1 MAAPEAAVHG
11 LGEAACPRQA
21 MARLRALTVHEELY
35 RPRPDYLEAV
45 QRDGMSPQWRP
56 KIMAWFDQLGDSF
69 QLKPETLAM
78 ATNYLDRYLSRRS
91 CGNVSFQLASIASI
105 FLASKIE
112 ETRPF
117 RTSDFVTL
125 SDGLFTASDLR
136 LMELELLC
144 TLEWH
149 LNPPTVHAAAH
160 LLAGLLEDMPN
171 LEAGPFV
178 DPEEVADRACGY
190 ADQARAD
197 ASFLEYPPSMV
208 GVATVIC
215 ALKAMNAP
223 IDVVQ
228 QWMARVEQVRLPYA
242 DAPNS
247 SARVTK
253 CGLRILELAGL
264 DDNLHDIDETAND
277 AEVEAAMQSEFTE
290 PSCDSSTSSDE
301 LTDRNSPSSIME
313 IYPGGHDLRAG
324 AHFFPKE
331 NY

>member
-1 MAAPEAAVHG
+1 M
-11 LGEAACPRQA
+11 
-21 MARLRALTVHEELY
+21 Y

-69 QLKPETLAM
+69 QLKAETLAM

-144 TLEWH
+144 TLKWH

-160 LLAGLLEDMPN
+160 LLAGLLEDIPAA
-171 LEAGPFV
+171 AGPCV
-178 DPEEVADRACGY
+178 DHEEVADRACAY
-190 ADQARAD
+190 ADKVRAD
-197 ASFLEYPPSMV
+197 AAFLEYPPSMV
-208 GVATVIC
+208 AVATVIC
-215 ALKAMNAP
+215 ALKATDAP

-228 QWMARVEQVRLPYA
+228 AWMARVEQVRLPYA
-242 DAPNS
+242 DAPDA
-247 SARVTK
+247 SARVMK
-253 CGLRILELAGL
+253 CGLRILELNGL
-264 DDNLHDIDETAND
+264 GDELRDVDACAAD

-290 PSCDSSTSSDE
+290 ASDASSSLDDLS
-301 LTDRNSPSSIME
+301 DRNSPSSVME
-313 IYPGGHDLRAG
+313 IDSANWQGPDLRAG
-324 AHFFPKE
+324 AHFFPDGKTRA
-331 NY
+331 Y